1 MLNIRCLFCTS
12 GTTLMCALSVASAAH
27 GQASTTACFL
37 HVYNAT
43 TANNKTALSAAVDG
57 FNNAACSTK
66 LRPIA
71 STSPLSEPTL
81 ENAVFLAFKQ
91 SEQRLWALNQGARQ
105 APFVTPR
112 KDDSIGG
119 ESANKIPVSLKTA
132 NGGTVLAEVPASA
145 ISRELLEKLAKP
157 GVAAK
162 R

>member
-71 STSPLSEPTL
+71 STSPLS
-81 ENAVFLAFKQ
+81 NAFGRSIKEHV
-91 SEQRLWALNQGARQ
+91 RLRSSRPEKTTVSAASRRIRSLFRSRPPMAALYS
-105 APFVTPR
+105 PR
-112 KDDSIGG
+112 FQLPPLVV
-119 ESANKIPVSLKTA
+119 NSLKNWRNRGSQLSGKA
-132 NGGTVLAEVPASA
+132 
-145 ISRELLEKLAKP
+145 R
-157 GVAAK
+157 
-162 R
+162 